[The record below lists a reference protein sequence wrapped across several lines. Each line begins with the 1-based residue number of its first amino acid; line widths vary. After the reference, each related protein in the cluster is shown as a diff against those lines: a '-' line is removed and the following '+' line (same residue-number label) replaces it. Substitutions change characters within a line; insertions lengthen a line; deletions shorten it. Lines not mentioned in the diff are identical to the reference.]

1 MSQFEKEIEVNGV
14 KLTISKIDVFR
25 QDELVQELLPV
36 VVSTMS
42 RIIAAP
48 GNEKSAALSGI
59 DVFLKELPAKRRSE
73 LIFHDLLPC
82 AKLPNGMKLVG
93 KVDGGPKTVMASEL
107 NSLGALYQ
115 VAFEVLRFNFEDFFD
130 SVPSGLRE
138 KFALKM
144 TR

>member
-1 MSQFEKEIEVNGV
+1 MSTSEKEIEINGV
-14 KLTISKIDVFR
+14 KLIISKIDVFR

-36 VVSTMS
+36 VVSAMS

-59 DVFLKELPAKRRSE
+59 DAFLKELPAKRRSE
-73 LIFHDLLPC
+73 LIFNDLLPC
-82 AKLPNGMKLVG
+82 AKLPGGISLISKIE
-93 KVDGGPKTVMASEL
+93 KGPKTVMASAL
-107 NSLGALYQ
+107 DNLGALYQ

-130 SVPSGLRE
+130 SVPSGLKE